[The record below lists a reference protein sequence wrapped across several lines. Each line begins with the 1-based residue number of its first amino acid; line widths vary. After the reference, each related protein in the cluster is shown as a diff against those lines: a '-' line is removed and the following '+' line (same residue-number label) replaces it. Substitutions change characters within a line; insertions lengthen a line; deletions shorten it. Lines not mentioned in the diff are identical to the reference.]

1 MLMRWPA
8 RIAAG
13 ARVSELVST
22 VDLVPTWLELAG
34 VNLSTSVSLDGYSI
48 APLLLGARHFAP
60 RKDVYVEMG
69 VSRAIHTKL
78 WTLVVQRPSSTML
91 RQAAANVHEAM
102 VLGLSHSFRT
112 GGGGSDSETAI
123 TSSSSSPANT
133 SVVHLHCEELYYHGS
148 NASVRSSQNLLE
160 GGAPQEVIAHMLDKL
175 RVVLRRELNRSSKKG
190 GRPYGEYLV
199 TEGGDGTPCPSQ
211 GYTMSIYNSTS
222 LHRAVRPAAGNIV
235 NSGPAV

>member
-1 MLMRWPA
+1 MCHSMLTTPTGPSLRLVSSLSGTDTGASTCTCAHPDAREHKKPRTVAAVKFGNISGAGFIHDPPLTPRDTVVARAKLAGVQPRFVWMDDCVGYLLTSLDELHLSNSTLLVFAADHGSRYKGSIYRAGAVQVPMLMRWPA

-91 RQAAANVHEAM
+91 RQAAANVHKQWYWA
-102 VLGLSHSFRT
+102 
-112 GGGGSDSETAI
+112 
-123 TSSSSSPANT
+123 
-133 SVVHLHCEELYYHGS
+133 
-148 NASVRSSQNLLE
+148 
-160 GGAPQEVIAHMLDKL
+160 
-175 RVVLRRELNRSSKKG
+175 
-190 GRPYGEYLV
+190 
-199 TEGGDGTPCPSQ
+199 
-211 GYTMSIYNSTS
+211 
-222 LHRAVRPAAGNIV
+222 
-235 NSGPAV
+235 